1 MDSKFKCNYCNKA
14 FSQEYSRNQHE
25 RAKHA
30 VISFPSIPASEKTLG
45 DKLEVPAPTFT
56 PPVSTSAKESTITAP
71 VVLPNATVKCNLCEY
86 KCEQRAH
93 QFHYEAVHSLKY
105 AAYECR
111 LCRHTSVNPQCC
123 FKHIVNEHNRKHTD
137 SQHVNCILARYTAIP
152 TCAKCG
158 YASFHLVKCRCES
171 KTPVIAAPSAVKG
184 DRGLNPP
191 QMDLF
196 PASDGDEAVPQ
207 PEQKSKKNPPK
218 TGKENKRKAH
228 KSPKRATKIVKPNSV
243 KAFERPSPLAYLEK
257 YYDINTVDE
266 SAY

>member
-1 MDSKFKCNYCNKA
+1 MDPKFKCNYCNKA
-14 FSQEYSRNQHE
+14 FSLEFSRNQHE

-30 VISFPSIPASEKTLG
+30 VFSFPAPSQTNNPQG
-45 DKLEVPAPTFT
+45 DKLEVRAPTFI
-56 PPVSTSAKESTITAP
+56 PPVVSASKEVSATVA
-71 VVLPNATVKCNLCEY
+71 PNATVKCNLCEY

-93 QFHYEAVHSLKY
+93 QFHYEAVHSIKY

-171 KTPVIAAPSAVKG
+171 KTPVIAAHSDVKG

-207 PEQKSKKNPPK
+207 PEQKSKKNPQKQGRK
-218 TGKENKRKAH
+218 TKEKPTNHRK
-228 KSPKRATKIVKPNSV
+228 
-243 KAFERPSPLAYLEK
+243 ERRK
-257 YYDINTVDE
+257 
-266 SAY
+266 